1 MEDETTVNHL
11 ARLCNSKTSRIVPGY
26 TLYIVYFKTS
36 RLLRTGTCY
45 IKYMYYAWRSRY
57 EEPKSSK
64 SSRISTDDFFEIIES
79 LQRT

>member
-45 IKYMYYAWRSRY
+45 IKYMYYAWRSRD
-57 EEPKSSK
+57 EEQKSSK
-64 SSRISTDDFFEIIES
+64 SPRISTDDFFEIIES